1 MKTLKQ
7 IWKKGVALLL
17 AVTMSLSLLPV
28 TVLAAKVENYVS
40 ASGLSYDK
48 TTGKVTGNVVL
59 DGGVSGTSV
68 RVTIISNTVPTWANA
83 NKNTDLKN
91 PAQGSV
97 NNYKPGDSK
106 ATTTLPNIQFD
117 TTIPANGIIPVDHVL
132 AEFTRFQSEVANTA
146 GRYVGATEFT
156 YAVFV
161 YDGQTNYDYTET
173 ALTIPLSSAAKLEA
187 NPNPIYL
194 AKGEQSGATANTY
207 VAKVQL
213 TNTEAGTTA
222 NSISGTPD
230 GTVVRMANGYP
241 STLAGG
247 ADPAELTLTINTA
260 TVASG
265 KLTINYSDSSAGAQD
280 PLVID
285 VIIMDAGGFTAAP
298 IIITESRGT
307 GTTGVNIGSLGA
319 TTAMGRID
327 GRSASN
333 GFSLN
338 SSAGWSNGS
347 SGIYDL
353 LKTNYDL
360 RANDYADHLF
370 ADALN
375 ITNTD
380 PSVLVEVTQAEIDA
394 GTATPS
400 GYVTVLYA
408 QGRSSNINTDAR
420 KRILQVP
427 IYYVPAST
435 PDPINISFNANGKT
449 TTSIPSNYQ
458 LTPSTAGGS
467 VNVERPANA
476 VAANSNFAGWAT
488 TSTGSV
494 ITSWPQRVSTD
505 TTYYA
510 QWTNSVTF
518 NENYTGGKT
527 TTKETNTSGVVTD
540 WPATPTRT
548 GWSFTGWYTD
558 ANNGTMV
565 DSNNKFSTNTT
576 LYAHWSQN
584 TYGVTVNLKKD
595 NGAYSGSGL
604 SVWLESGGAYTQMS
618 VNNSTGVA
626 TTSSDVIPGTYTI
639 YVGKTA
645 SDRQVAGTVTVTDK
659 ASTADVNYYTVSF
672 DLNGAPGTAPADQI
686 VLSGKT
692 TTYPAAPTWADHAFG
707 GWGSSSTA
715 TSGGAAGTATPAI
728 TKTTTYWAV
737 WTLTGW
743 TAQVT
748 ANLDGTPVTDTSK
761 VTGIDLQT
769 NAGQSASGSFNS
781 STKKFDFTISAA
793 DAGKSY
799 TKAVVKTASNTAGYT
814 FNLAT
819 PISMGNKTATVDLY
833 TVAVQVDNS
842 NGASTA
848 GNTATAAGRAE
859 AYAQA
864 GTSVTLAASNVTNWT
879 FANWTGG
886 TVANANSANTT
897 ITVPTA
903 KTTLTAHFTPHAV
916 LSFEEGNDTL
926 TVETGYTGGTLDVT
940 VKNTGPGVAGNVKYV
955 ISKSNSSYA
964 TPDTT
969 TAFNSVTPDSGTLA
983 ANTGSADL
991 TLNAVTGRP
1000 IGTHTVYIW
1009 AYDATDTT
1017 VTAVCKEVKLKVEK
1031 AGTPSAVDATFT
1043 WDTYLQQVQGKGT
1056 NNFTTTINL
1065 TNSFKDYKEYVVTFG
1080 GKTLT
1085 QGTDYTWTH
1094 TTGAATASFTLT
1106 NAFLKARTLADNR
1119 SVFKIQLTNQGDVT
1133 GTAEITMN
1141 MTDTMPSVTKVD
1153 LNQSS
1158 YTVGDTITVSK
1169 VTTDAGV
1176 GDTPAAGTV
1185 SYTWYRNGAEITG
1198 ATGNTLDTSGFNKN
1212 DVIRV
1217 VVSGTA
1223 AAGTAKPTGN
1233 HLYKASSSADAT
1245 VQLQAKIYTVT
1256 LTKSSMGTLTGN
1268 AGGNNQSTS
1277 STADAVFRVT
1287 DGGSVAIS
1295 AAAGKGYKFVKWAA
1309 TLGSGVTA
1317 TETENRLVN
1326 ANSSSTTYGAVTGNA
1341 SIAAEFKAVTD
1352 VSTSSANTTL
1362 NAQVGYT
1369 SPAHATITISNAGRK
1384 QASLEVSYSD
1394 PTGAFTFGPATAP
1407 TSIAGITSD
1416 ANVTSQITVTPKA
1429 GLAAGTYTAT
1439 VTIKETTD
1447 EGDTMSGGL
1456 KEVSIPVTFT
1466 VTGSNAKVKVQLD
1479 GTGCSNE
1486 VVILRQAGA
1495 SPIVMTA
1502 TGTGGIYT
1510 AEGLASGAY
1519 TIHVNGIATT
1529 ATVSGAATLPTTP
1542 QTTVSFYTLALATN
1556 PAGLTAQPSA
1566 SGGTKTTLTPDGKS
1580 AAEGYLS
1587 SAQGGA
1593 AVTVSA
1599 PGSNTDA
1606 AGKNYQFSSWT
1617 NTDAANSGA
1626 VTMNAAKT
1634 VTANYTATY
1643 GIKYHMNDGAT
1654 TDPYVTVSGLSG
1666 NATLLPAPAR
1676 TGYSFSGWYTAAT
1689 GGSLA
1694 GLGGASVATTALG
1707 TLSGDGYYSL
1717 YARWTALTTTIN
1729 FVTKTLPG
1737 GEYSK
1742 AYSAAIVATA
1752 TDTVNSHAVTFTA
1765 IADIDGSGL
1774 ALAAD
1779 GTISG
1784 IPHKTGP
1791 LTFTATATANGVT
1804 KTQSYTIQVAP
1815 TKPTITGVTI
1825 AGATVGGAIGSTTV
1839 TASVNGPLWNGTQWL
1854 ANGQTVKL
1862 NLTGTTTTPEAG
1874 KPAIGDLAATMTGN
1888 IDVTP
1893 KDVTVTYTPKA
1904 TSTGVSGLTQTYAD
1918 IYTETTFVT
1927 SVSAGEAT
1935 YTFTVSPNPH
1945 DFGSKVV
1952 GAEANGV
1959 AAQDFQ
1965 ITRSGNQTLYMDYTL
1980 VTADGSTA
1988 DSAASTYFTL
1998 TPVSASGRQAI
2009 SNNTATKGFSV
2020 VPTTTAKTTPGF
2032 YKTYV
2037 RVSAYDQ
2044 ATGGN
2049 EKQYVIV
2056 PITFEVKNPANFEA
2070 EVQVRKTAATAG
2082 ATAVGSN
2089 IGAVRLLDLTD
2100 GTTTLAPDAS
2110 PANGVYKWTGS
2121 SNQPVFGHVYQV
2133 QVKYD
2138 ASASA
2143 WDNAPG
2149 AVVSKDAAK
2158 DQVVDYYELTLDKD
2172 PSDISA
2178 TLELNDSTA
2187 PLSVYLLEG
2196 QSAKADTTVVDGYAF
2211 NGWKDS
2217 SNNVLSAGISYNY
2230 VMGKAAMKLTA
2241 SYTKNTDTYTVSY
2254 AGGSAPGSVLLP
2266 VDNTQ
2271 YNAGAP
2277 VTVKT
2282 MQGVWPGHTFT
2293 GWSVT
2298 SGGVTITGNQ
2308 FTMGNANVVLTAQW
2322 EKTEATGWSTLPSG
2336 TYGTEYRGQV
2346 AVTNAGALGVTG
2358 YALKEGS
2365 SLPGGLEWHEDGSI
2379 TGKPYAS
2386 AGSYTFTVVATN
2398 SDGTTWEKEY
2408 TLAIDKAQPV
2418 INSVKVTD
2426 GATVGGALTAATIE
2440 AVVTAPFW
2448 DSTAGGS
2455 TGGWT
2460 DRAVTLTW
2468 TNNTTT
2474 GSPKIGDLTPTL
2486 GSDNIFAAS
2495 GKILSVNY
2503 GPGSTGTGI
2512 TGQTY
2517 ADIYKTAQ
2525 FETVV
2530 SAGTATYD
2538 VNVDKSTLKF
2548 TVTKGKGDYSPA
2560 SDTFAVTNQGN
2571 QIVDT
2576 KYTLDAGTY
2585 FDLDK
2590 TSASNL
2596 AAGTGTDT
2604 VTVTPKYNT
2613 AVGTYTSQVTVESF
2627 AAGDTTAKFTRTVTL
2642 ILEVR
2647 EETTFEPTVNVVETA
2662 VGGSEAPKTIGA
2674 VQLMPVG
2681 GTTPLA
2687 PDAVATAGTY
2697 TWTTNKPAYGTVY
2710 QVQVKYAAG
2719 DDWTTVPNMT
2729 VKAGDADPYK
2739 VEFFQILLDAS
2750 PSGAAEYLK
2759 LNGTSVTAKTGGYFL
2774 KDTTVTAETKA
2785 NGGYTFTKWSTD
2797 ATTTFINHP
2806 VQAAATLTASFE
2818 EITEYTV
2825 TLHLNGGALTIGGT
2839 AAGDDPVSAEN
2850 TAKMLTG
2857 GKNGFTTDAVIGV
2870 KVDGAGSYTI
2880 TKTGYT
2886 FRGWALTSGKD
2897 GATGSFAFTANAA
2910 NDTDDGAAADQVI
2923 HLYAVWTL
2931 DSTLSFT
2938 GAIIEGVYK
2947 HPITNALGGTASG
2960 GQEPYTYSGTLPFG
2974 LALDSG
2980 ASSVSGTPDDTGT
2993 QTANVTVTDG
3003 KNDQVSAVYSVV
3015 IRKAEVAPAASL
3027 NALTV
3032 DPGADEAGT
3041 KANVIKALGKPQMD
3055 GVDTNETN
3063 VNGSWKVADDFTMPT
3078 TPGTYNVP
3086 VVFTPENTSGS
3097 ATGQDKYGDHYN
3109 HYYGTVQVTLSAKKI
3124 TGAGLD
3130 VTKPSTG
3137 AAPMTLDALKAA
3149 ANTLTSGDSGAN
3161 YTNDVEI
3168 LGMTWTPREEDGKF
3182 HANTPYTVTVTL
3194 GIREGSSYRFDTS
3207 AGTFTG
3213 TIAGA
3218 AATVS
3223 SINEENVTL
3232 VLNFPAEDQVV
3243 DKIWVKT
3250 GIPAAGTSSTG
3261 VDVQRAID
3269 RVKYEVAESSWYEKG
3284 TNTQVTS
3291 GNPFDASKTYDLV
3304 VKVKALP
3311 GYKFDATIFGKNA
3324 NTELKTG
3331 SDWDACVNDSVTA
3344 PETPSNAKVETK
3356 LAQEDG
3362 RDVIYIRYS
3371 SFAPIAKTVVRIEL
3385 VSGGLDKTVYYAT
3398 TTPDQASGNTNIKA
3412 GVKDHKTGIDAVFS
3426 AANTAA
3432 HIKFKVYYTDSTG
3445 TITTDEMTYG
3455 SANSLVYLD
3464 SGNQYQTLADGYVFT
3479 NTNTPMDQATFDGQG
3494 IYLAY
3499 TKDSDTYYAPVPVGT
3514 LTVRELQASG
3524 ITAGGKENVT
3534 LNYGLDDTKFKA
3546 TTASITATVAFNSSA
3561 KDLSHSVP
3569 MTYNDTKSAGSGNWF
3584 FEVGGTGE
3592 ATLALHGANWAEA
3605 DSLTQLKPGD
3615 DVQTH
3620 DGKTVYVSYLDVNN
3634 NIVRT
3639 PVGVIHV
3646 GGRVNV
3652 SHVDVSFAGVP
3663 VYGAAIPAVPMGV
3676 TDTRETL
3683 PGEDGAG
3690 NFTATW
3696 YTDFNDA
3703 TLTGTPA
3710 TGTFDTKAYTVVV
3723 KVKPNT
3729 AGNYAYNNDTKFN
3742 FHFGADEMHDVTA
3755 TVKEADGVYTM
3766 YYTFPAVELAKIA
3779 HVNVSVPQPVVYG
3792 TPEDGEVNQALG
3804 TNNSVR
3810 TGDVEMSGITWT
3822 DASGSTPTQ
3831 FVADGVYT
3839 ATFTLTTQNGYKYLN
3854 ESGTPADQD
3863 QVTFIVSGLGPIE
3876 GGASDTTGNTV
3887 ITSVTTE
3894 ATDADHEYKVTVVYK
3909 PIKGGKVTLT
3919 DVVVDASVPK
3929 ADVEKTGPEVTG
3941 NKPYA
3946 LTTNTA
3952 ENKWEYWNGSA
3963 WAAVSDGNGA
3973 KTVSGKL
3980 VFIPG
3985 TNYRVTA
3992 RATLTDTNRYQI
4004 TEDTKFY
4011 LAGLECTADDAAD
4024 LHGTSDKKLTKIN
4037 ETTYALIQEFSIPSN
4052 DIEMITVT
4060 YPEPVAGQTPAA
4072 EPDTYGLQ
4080 SQVTVAGTKWSTK
4093 TTNTAPTG
4101 TSDFAGTALTGN
4113 FTDGTYYMV
4122 EATIAAKDGYSFV
4135 TDNAGGV
4142 GNTQVNINGVLVN
4155 VGGAMGEKKD
4165 SENNTI
4171 GWAMAVYEGGNVKA
4185 RYIAKTAAVDRIIT
4199 EVTTNVTAPAAGA
4212 TPAST
4217 TSTSSALNG
4226 EHRDVKGEGM
4236 TNGGDVAVTWTKVAG
4251 GNAGTAFEMATAYKA
4266 TFTLTTQNQYTYKD
4280 SANNDERVL
4289 FSVNGV
4295 KVTGA
4300 GTATSSEGV
4309 TVQTVKNSD
4318 TSYTVTVTFPETSDK
4333 APIAA
4338 VTVTYDEPVIGASP
4352 AKGINYTPAARV
4364 RLGTEADDNLL
4375 VSNKS
4380 AGTTWFKGGK
4390 DMTTI
4395 AGASKGMS
4403 SSDVFTP
4410 GEYTVYANFT
4420 AIGNFKFDANTTFTV
4435 NGHRYQGND
4444 SNHVTIGTG
4453 GATAQVCH
4461 TFTVSGEIVHV
4472 AANVAQPVT
4481 GGSVSNA
4488 VAKLL
4493 AQTEEGMD
4501 VKDAGITVNN
4511 ATWKVSSNGTDG
4523 WTAAGSTFE
4532 AGRYYQA
4539 SFTVTANS
4547 ASEYHF
4553 KSGDDVV
4560 EFLVNSV
4567 GWVEGGQSA
4576 EQSGVKV
4583 ETAQN
4588 GGADSYN
4595 VTVTF
4600 PMTGATA
4607 DVFTVWGKAEPMAN
4621 SAISSAPLTAL
4632 PGEPYQAVTGAD
4644 TKWEHKTAA
4653 GAWEPATGSFL
4664 PGETYKA
4671 SIKVEIRPENV
4682 GKYQFVNTTAGYIND
4697 TTPGATKVSYTA
4709 GTGSEANPQ
4718 YVTIE
4723 REFTIEKTREIVRVG
4738 SPAPA
4743 KGVALPLNI
4752 TAVGDNKDKYEFIN
4766 AAWSGEVEDDG
4777 TAKAGT
4783 KYTLTVTVKPKDGVE
4798 LYEDVTGYKW
4808 GSQDAATWK
4817 DNKDGMYTVTF
4828 TYTTPH
4834 DNYVSAAPAVGI
4846 VEPAKGVVRKDA
4858 VEITNVTVLETE
4870 WTEGTFDGD
4879 KFKSGETYTVKI
4891 YLADEKPDKQPL
4903 DAQVSLNGEKL
4914 NVQTDTDG
4922 RKYITK
4928 TWKTAEEDNKILS
4941 VHAKVTS
4948 PTAGQGVNSSMI
4960 SVAGSEPYKIVD
4972 GTNKWYTD
4980 RDCTTEATGSF
4991 EAGKTYYAK
5000 LTVEMKPDSKQQ
5012 FADNTTGYINQAT
5025 PDTKTFNVTEKTMVQ
5040 SFVVP
5045 KTTTPVTVNSTAPT
5059 PGNALPTNINP
5070 ADSGKYT
5077 FESASWGP
5085 GTTAEYNTTY
5095 TLTVTVKPQDGVEL
5109 PGTDTNGY
5117 TWNGKKASSAVPAG
5131 DGKYTVTFEYTTGR
5145 EPTPSVSGGGTTVIE
5160 TPVVTYALRDL
5171 GVTLDLTAEK
5181 VTKNRSPKAVPKVE
5195 GISGLKFIG
5204 WSETDPSTIKDGKLP
5219 TLVDPTTFKITD
5231 DKTFYAVYEKV
5242 AQAFDHSHYVIGF
5255 PNGTFGPDSQITRG
5269 QVATIIARACMENFM
5284 EGGAYGNPGNY
5295 TDVESH
5301 WAYSAISYCSMNGV
5315 FTGYGDGTFRPDQYI
5330 TRQELAT
5337 VVARLAGVQ
5346 VNQGLPFT
5354 DNDDIAA
5361 WAVNGVY
5368 TNYANGW
5375 VRGYTDGTFK
5385 PLNDITRAETVR
5397 IFNGYLGRGTDREG
5411 LSELLEYVHSGVA
5424 SNIEGDGKNEYMT
5437 WPDVPKTHWAYY
5449 EVIEAAND
5457 HNFHWRDA
5465 AKDVPPEDWDEAFI
5479 DETWRYQDDAN
5490 DGADD
5495 VGRDNT
5501 LPVLTVTYVVQSNG
5515 VVWDSLTEQVTMYS
5529 SPDPNKM
5536 PQAVPSEGFYF
5547 AGWSE
5552 TDPDTGVI
5560 SLIDPTAHPVLEDK
5574 TFYAVFEPNVMPK
5587 VTVTYVIGDHGATDM
5602 ALTEVIDMWQSPD
5615 PNKLPKITAHE
5626 GWRHIGWS
5634 ETDPATGII
5643 TPTDPTDHPAL
5654 TDVAFYALYEA
5665 TDSTQPQDPAQ
5676 TGEPTQPQEPD
5687 QTPEPP
5693 VASVRYSYING
5704 YEDNTFHPDDVFT
5717 RATAAAI
5724 IANLKGYDPS
5734 ASYDAPAF
5742 DDLEGHWAANAI
5754 AFCVSQGLMSGYTD
5768 NTFRPDNAITRQ
5780 EFAVV
5785 LTRVAGETESG
5796 ELPFADRDG
5805 IASYA
5810 ADSVYTAYVRGWI
5823 GGYDDGT
5830 FLPERNVTRAEAVKM
5845 FNGYLGRTANREYIE
5860 SQSGYTV
5867 FDDMDGHWAYYE
5879 VIEATNTW
5887 GL

>member
-1 MKTLKQ
+1 MNT
-7 IWKKGVALLL
+7 WKKLCNRGLSFLL
-17 AVTMSLSLLPV
+17 ATAMTLSLLPAGVGAIDTTNSTGFIDVSATESSIKYDATSGTISGNIVWGAAATAPIRVALISPFDVQYVLTEGNIGNLLNPSAPSLTYSTSFYTTYNPSITNISAGTSSFSLKDDALKFTNFETRIEKDATDNGLVLEDYGMREGSAGNYRYKYYIVIKDASTNRAFIPVTISGALPPAILTATPNSFIKTRGGSGTTDTISFTLENTVTGSTATNITVPIGGIVTDVLTSPASSLSGGSTTNVSIEISTASAGVFEIPINYNDGEKDTSV
-28 TVLAAKVENYVS
+28 TVEVIITGAGYVTLIGDNVELNETGISGAKD
-40 ASGLSYDK
+40 AS
-48 TTGKVTGNVVL
+48 
-59 DGGVSGTSV
+59 
-68 RVTIISNTVPTWANA
+68 
-83 NKNTDLKN
+83 
-91 PAQGSV
+91 
-97 NNYKPGDSK
+97 
-106 ATTTLPNIQFD
+106 
-117 TTIPANGIIPVDHVL
+117 
-132 AEFTRFQSEVANTA
+132 FQA
-146 GRYVGATEFT
+146 VGATRNRIRFEQTTDTVFSIT
-156 YAVFV
+156 PGFSFDPAVAM
-161 YDGQTNYDYTET
+161 T
-173 ALTIPLSSAAKLEA
+173 SSGLVG
-187 NPNPIYL
+187 YY
-194 AKGEQSGATANTY
+194 ATAK
-207 VAKVQL
+207 AP
-213 TNTEAGTTA
+213 GTT
-222 NSISGTPD
+222 
-230 GTVVRMANGYP
+230 
-241 STLAGG
+241 
-247 ADPAELTLTINTA
+247 
-260 TVASG
+260 
-265 KLTINYSDSSAGAQD
+265 SS
-280 PLVID
+280 PLKFID
-285 VIIMDAGGFTAAP
+285 
-298 IIITESRGT
+298 
-307 GTTGVNIGSLGA
+307 NIK
-319 TTAMGRID
+319 I
-327 GRSASN
+327 
-333 GFSLN
+333 
-338 SSAGWSNGS
+338 W
-347 SGIYDL
+347 
-353 LKTNYDL
+353 
-360 RANDYADHLF
+360 
-370 ADALN
+370 
-375 ITNTD
+375 NTD
-380 PSVLVEVTQAEIDA
+380 PTIKT
-394 GTATPS
+394 GT
-400 GYVTVLYA
+400 LY
-408 QGRSSNINTDAR
+408 IT
-420 KRILQVP
+420 
-427 IYYVPAST
+427 YYQS
-435 PDPINISFNANGKT
+435 T
-449 TTSIPSNYQ
+449 TTSLAMNDNNRRILAVPIVYNPKSSTTRTLTYAPGAASGVTGMPSP
-458 LTPSTAGGS
+458 LTVSDTTT
-467 VNVERPANA
+467 
-476 VAANSNFAGWAT
+476 AANSTFTLASAPSRTGYTFAGWDIGGTTYAAGATYT
-488 TSTGSV
+488 TSAESSTATAKWTQ
-494 ITSWPQRVSTD
+494 ITND
-505 TTYYA
+505 
-510 QWTNSVTF
+510 
-518 NENYTGGKT
+518 
-527 TTKETNTSGVVTD
+527 
-540 WPATPTRT
+540 
-548 GWSFTGWYTD
+548 
-558 ANNGTMV
+558 
-565 DSNNKFSTNTT
+565 
-576 LYAHWSQN
+576 
-584 TYGVTVNLKKD
+584 VTVNLLKD
-595 NGAYSGSGL
+595 GKAYASSGQ
-604 SVWLESGGAYTQMS
+604 SVWLKKDGSYTSLGAVNAATGS
-618 VNNSTGVA
+618 VTKTGVA
-626 TTSSDVIPGTYTI
+626 PGTYEVC
-639 YVGKTA
+639 VGT
-645 SDRQVAGTVTVTDK
+645 SGNGTPTGVNVTVSSTAGT
-659 ASTADVNYYTVSF
+659 AATANVNYYTVSF

-692 TTYPAAPTWADHAFG
+692 TTYPAAPNWADHSFG
-707 GWGSSSTA
+707 GWGSSNTA

-769 NAGQSASGSFNS
+769 SAGQSASGSFNS

-903 KTTLTAHFTPHAV
+903 KTTLIAHFTPHAV
-916 LSFEEGNDTL
+916 LSFEDGNDTL

-1009 AYDATDTT
+1009 AYDDTDTT
-1017 VTAVCKEVKLKVEK
+1017 VTAVCKEVKLKVER

-1056 NNFTTTINL
+1056 DSFTTTINL

-1141 MTDTMPSVTKVD
+1141 VTDTMPSVTKVD

-1169 VTTDAGV
+1169 VTTSVGA

-1277 STADAVFRVT
+1277 STADAEFRVT

-1784 IPHKTGP
+1784 IPHKTGT

-1952 GAEANGV
+1952 GADANGV

-2110 PANGVYKWTGS
+2110 PVNGVYKWTGS

-2133 QVKYD
+2133 QVKYN

-2322 EKTEATGWSTLPSG
+2322 EKTEATGWSTLPGG

-2386 AGSYTFTVVATN
+2386 AGNNYTFTVVATN

-2495 GKILSVNY
+2495 GKPLNVNY

-2604 VTVTPKYNT
+2604 VTVTPKYDT

-2662 VGGSEAPKTIGA
+2662 VGGSETPKTIGA

-2687 PDAVATAGTY
+2687 PDAVATEGTY

-2980 ASSVSGTPDDTGT
+2980 ASSVSGTPNDTGT

-3207 AGTFTG
+3207 AGIFTG

-3385 VSGGLDKTVYYAT
+3385 VSGELDKTVYYAT

-3432 HIKFKVYYTDSTG
+3432 PIKFKVYYTDSTG

-3464 SGNQYQTLADGYVFT
+3464 SGNQYQTLTDGYVFT

-3683 PGEDGAG
+3683 PGEDGAS
-3690 NFTATW
+3690 NFKATW

-3952 ENKWEYWNGSA
+3952 ENKWEYWNDSA

-3985 TNYRVTA
+3985 TDYRVTA

-4024 LHGTSDKKLTKIN
+4024 LHGTGDKKLTKIN

-4101 TSDFAGTALTGN
+4101 TGDFAGTALTGN

-4142 GNTQVNINGVLVN
+4142 GNTQVNINGVLVD

-4171 GWAMAVYEGGNVKA
+4171 GWAMAVYEGGNVEA

-4236 TNGGDVAVTWTKVAG
+4236 TNGGDVAVIWTKVAG
-4251 GNAGTAFEMATAYKA
+4251 GIAGSTFEMATAYKA
-4266 TFTLTTQNQYTYKD
+4266 SFTLTTQNQYTYKD
-4280 SANNDERVL
+4280 SVNNNERVL

-4300 GTATSSEGV
+4300 GTTTSSEGV

-4333 APIAA
+4333 TPIAA
-4338 VTVTYDEPVIGASP
+4338 VTVTYDKPAIGGYP
-4352 AKGINYTPAARV
+4352 AKSTNYTPAERV
-4364 RLGTEADDNLL
+4364 RLGTEADGNLL

-4380 AGTTWFKGGK
+4380 AGSTWFKGGM

-4395 AGASKGMS
+4395 ASTGMS
-4403 SSDVFTP
+4403 SSTNFTP
-4410 GEYTVYANFT
+4410 GEYTVYANFS
-4420 AIGNFKFDANTTFTV
+4420 AVGNFKFNANTTFTV
-4435 NGHRYQGND
+4435 NGHKYQGND
-4444 SNHVTIGTG
+4444 SAHVTIGQG

-4461 TFTVSGEIVHV
+4461 TFTVSGEIVRV

-4501 VKDAGITVNN
+4501 VKDTGITVNN

-4532 AGRYYQA
+4532 TGRYYQA
-4539 SFTVTANS
+4539 SFTITANS

-4600 PMTGATA
+4600 PMTGDTA
-4607 DVFTVWGKAEPMAN
+4607 DVFTVWGKAEPEAN

-4632 PGEPYQAVTGAD
+4632 SGEPYRAVTGAD
-4644 TKWEHKTAA
+4644 TKWEHKTAS
-4653 GAWEPATGSFL
+4653 GSWEPATGSFL

-4697 TTPGATKVSYTA
+4697 TTPNATKVSYTTGD
-4709 GTGSEANPQ
+4709 GTTENPQ

-4723 REFTIEKTREIVRVG
+4723 REFTIEKTKEIVRVN
-4738 SPAPA
+4738 SDEPT
-4743 KGVALPLNI
+4743 KGVALPTSI
-4752 TAVGDNKDKYEFIN
+4752 IEGDDRKYEFID
-4766 AAWSGEVEDDG
+4766 ASWTGKVEDG
-4777 TAKAGT
+4777 LAVAGE

-4798 LYEDVTGYKW
+4798 LYGDPTGYKW
-4808 GSQDAATWK
+4808 GGKDA
-4817 DNKDGMYTVTF
+4817 DNCKPNGDGTYTVTF
-4828 TYTTPH
+4828 TH
-4834 DNYVSAAPAVGI
+4834 DIPPDGYKSPDPVVYVEA
-4846 VEPAKGVVRKDA
+4846 PAKGGTPEDGVGQ
-4858 VEITNVTVLETE
+4858 TNVTPTGTKWLEGNNSSTTE
-4870 WTEGTFDGD
+4870 VNGNFEAG
-4879 KFKSGETYTVKI
+4879 KTYTVKV
-4891 YLADEKPDKQPL
+4891 YLPDTRDDGQPL
-4903 DAQVSLNGEKL
+4903 GNTVMFNGKYKT
-4914 NVQTDTDG
+4914 VQTETGEDG
-4922 RKYITK
+4922 TQRKYVTE
-4928 TWKTAEEDNKILS
+4928 TWTLAEEDNKILS
-4941 VHAKVTS
+4941 VLADVTP
-4948 PTAGQGVNSSMI
+4948 PTANGTPSSSMI
-4960 SVAGSEPYKIVD
+4960 NVKRGEPYTIVS

-4980 RDCTTEATGSF
+4980 SACTQEATGKF
-4991 EAGKTYYAK
+4991 EAGKRYWAQ
-5000 LTVEMKPDSKQQ
+5000 LTVVMPSNAKQE
-5012 FADNTTGYINQAT
+5012 FTSSTNGYINN
-5025 PDTKTFNVTEKTMVQ
+5025 DNSTKKTWNAEDKTITLSLPFEVPTTLIPVDVV
-5040 SFVVP
+5040 SDRPTKGKELPTSITVP
-5045 KTTTPVTVNSTAPT
+5045 KK
-5059 PGNALPTNINP
+5059 
-5070 ADSGKYT
+5070 DEDKYT
-5077 FESASWGP
+5077 FSE
-5085 GTTAEYNTTY
+5085 TAWKGELEDGKVKDKTTY
-5095 TLTVTVKPQDGVEL
+5095 TLTVKVTPE
-5109 PGTDTNGY
+5109 GTNKLSGNKKDY
-5117 TWNGKKASSAVPAG
+5117 TWGSQIADSVTDNG
-5131 DGKYTVTFEYTTGR
+5131 DGTYTAKFTYTTPGD
-5145 EPTPSVSGGGTTVIE
+5145 TIQNIVQGGGGGTTVIE

-5615 PNKLPKITAHE
+5615 PNKLPKITAYE

-5724 IANLKGYDPS
+5724 IANLKGYDPN

-5796 ELPFADRDG
+5796 ELPFTDNDS
-5805 IASYA
+5805 IAPYA